1 MSAVMQVFEGH
12 DLVIPGDVVTKLGIK
27 PGEFVMICPVPDLRP
42 VEYNASERARRL
54 HVLDAL
60 WASWT
65 DEDELFFEKAR
76 QEMWSSWPTHS
87 LS

>member
-1 MSAVMQVFEGH
+1 MSAVVQVFEGH
-12 DLVIPGDVVTKLGIK
+12 DLVIPGDVVAKLGIK
-27 PGEFVMICPVPDLRP
+27 PGEFVMICPAPDLRP
-42 VEYNASERARRL
+42 VELDRGEQAHRL
-54 HVLDAL
+54 RLLDAL